1 MRTIPVCLVG
11 FGNVGKALI
20 RLLEKKQ
27 LILRSQFGFDT
38 VVTGIATGRHGS
50 AIDPDGIDCA
60 KAIQLVE
67 SGQSINSLSRIP
79 GPKDNLTFIRECPAE
94 VMFENTPV
102 NHHTGQPAADH
113 LKAALEAN
121 MHAITANKGPVVH
134 AYQELTTLA
143 QKQDKRFLFE
153 SAVMDGAP
161 IFSLFRGPLPAV
173 ELIGFRGILNSCTN
187 LLLELMEQ
195 GKTFEEAV
203 AYGQSIGITETDP
216 SADIDGWDA
225 SIKVAALSTV
235 LMGIPLKPNEVN
247 RIGIRE
253 ISPQMIADAKKSGER
268 WKLVCSAQRD
278 GNKIIADVVPQRVA
292 PSSPLYCINGT
303 SSFVQFEMD
312 TLPGLGILESN
323 PGPETTAYGLLAD
336 LINAVR
342 GA

>member
-1 MRTIPVCLVG
+1 MRMIPVCLVG
-11 FGNVGKALI
+11 FGNVGKALV

-27 LILRSQFGFDT
+27 PVLTSQFGFST
-38 VVTGIATGRHGS
+38 VVTGIATGSHGM
-50 AIDPDGIDCA
+50 AIDPGGIDIHQ
-60 KAIQLVE
+60 AIQLVE
-67 SGQSINSLSRIP
+67 SGKSLASISKVATP
-79 GPKDNLTFIRECPAE
+79 VDNLAFIRECPAE
-94 VMFENTPV
+94 VLYENTPV

-113 LKAALEAN
+113 LKAALDVG

-134 AYQELTTLA
+134 AYQKLTALA
-143 QKQDKRFLFE
+143 QKQEKRFLFE

-161 IFSLFRGPLPAV
+161 IFSLFRGPLPAA
-173 ELIGFRGILNSCTN
+173 ELKGFYGILNSCTN

-203 AYGQSIGITETDP
+203 AYGQSVGITETDP

-225 SIKVAALSTV
+225 AIKVCALSTV
-235 LMGIPLKPNEVN
+235 LMGIPLKPEEVN
-247 RIGIRE
+247 RTGIRG
-253 ISPQMIADAKKSGER
+253 ITAQMIADALKTSER
-268 WKLVCSAQRD
+268 WKLVCSAQRQGD
-278 GNKIIADVVPQRVA
+278 SVVAKVSPQRIA
-292 PSSPLYCINGT
+292 AASPLYSINGT
-303 SSFVQFEMD
+303 SSYVQFEMD